1 MDELM
6 ARAKE
11 IDAREYCSLD
21 HEVWA
26 DSPAI
31 KIIHGSSD
39 RATSHLGT
47 LKLFGMLPH
56 EDKEIEIYEGY
67 EHGTY
72 PVSRVRIDS

>member
-11 IDAREYCSLD
+11 IDARGYCNLD
-21 HEVWA
+21 YEGWA
-26 DSPAI
+26 HSPAI

-72 PVSRVRIDS
+72 PVLWVRIDC